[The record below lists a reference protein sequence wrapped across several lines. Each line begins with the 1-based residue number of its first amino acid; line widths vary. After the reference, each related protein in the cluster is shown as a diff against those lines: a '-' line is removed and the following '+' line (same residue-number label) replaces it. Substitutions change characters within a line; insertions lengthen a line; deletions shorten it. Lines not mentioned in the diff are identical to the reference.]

1 MTGARSPALGREA
14 IPSHPYQAEIRKST
28 ALVQVSLAYPPLMT
42 KRLRGGAGG
51 ALWAI
56 IFVCSAAQA
65 QPAAPAQ
72 ALYDQIDRIFQN
84 KEYDAPRFGPARWL
98 PGGTA
103 YAIVE
108 PVAAPGKGREIV
120 RYDAATGTRSI
131 LVAAALLTP
140 PGAEAPLDVSDYSWS
155 SDGARLLVF
164 TNTRKV
170 WRDNTRGDYWVLTLR
185 GGGLRK
191 LGGDAPEAS
200 LMFAKFS
207 PDGTRVGYVRGNNLY
222 VERLDDGRI
231 TALTRDGSETTIN
244 GTSDW
249 VYEEELG
256 LRDAFRWSPD
266 GRNIAYW
273 QFDST
278 GVGIFSLI
286 NTTDSIYPAIAR
298 IPYPKAGTR
307 NSAVRVG
314 IVGEGGG
321 ETRWL
326 KTPGDPRNSYL
337 ARMEWVD
344 PATVAIEQL
353 NREQNQ
359 NDFLLGDAVSGE
371 ARRVFRDESK
381 TWVDLVAEV
390 KWIDGGKAFL
400 WLSER
405 DGWRHAYRVPREG
418 GDLALLTRFDAD
430 VISVAGVDEAAGWL
444 YFTASPNDATRQYL
458 YRSKL
463 DGSSGPERV
472 TPMDEPG
479 SHTYN
484 LAPGGRFA
492 FHTWSRHDQPPALS
506 VVALPEH
513 RSLRALTDVSALVA
527 KVKPLLTPPV
537 EFFSLEIGAGVS
549 LDGWMLKPKSFDP
562 SKRYPVIVYLYGEPA
577 SQTVTDRW
585 GGGRMLFHRALAEA
599 GYLVVSFDNRGT
611 PAPKGA
617 SWRKIVYGTVGDL
630 SSKDQAAAMRA
641 LAAQRSYIDADRVGI
656 WGWSGG
662 GSNTLN
668 AMFRFPDVFR
678 AGVSVAPVPD
688 QKLYDTIY
696 QERYMGVPQENVEGY
711 RLGSPI
717 NFAEGLKGN
726 LLIVHG
732 SGDDNVHYQGT
743 ERLINRLIELGKPFD
758 TMVYPNRTHSISEG
772 PGTTPHV
779 YRLIARYFLD
789 HLPPGPR

>member
-1 MTGARSPALGREA
+1 M
-14 IPSHPYQAEIRKST
+14 
-28 ALVQVSLAYPPLMT
+28 M
-42 KRLRGGAGG
+42 KRLRARPAA
-51 ALWAI
+51 ALLSILVMSVTAE
-56 IFVCSAAQA
+56 A
-65 QPAAPAQ
+65 QPASPAQ
-72 ALYDQIDRIFQN
+72 ALYDQIDRIFQ
-84 KEYDAPRFGPARWL
+84 KKDYDAPRFGPARWL
-98 PGGTA
+98 PGGSA

-120 RYDAATGTRSI
+120 RYDAATGARSI
-131 LVAAALLTP
+131 LVAASLLTP
-140 PGAEAPLDVSDYSWS
+140 PGADAPLDVSEYAWS
-155 SDGARLLVF
+155 ADGARLLVF

-170 WRDNTRGDYWVLTLR
+170 WRDNTRGDYWVLTLQ

-207 PDGTRVGYVRGNNLY
+207 PDGTRVGYVRGNNIH
-222 VERLDDGRI
+222 VERLEDGRI
-231 TALTRDGSETTIN
+231 TQLTKDGSETTIN

-249 VYEEELG
+249 VYEEELS

-273 QFDST
+273 QFDTT
-278 GVGIFSLI
+278 GVGVFSLI
-286 NTTDSIYPAIAR
+286 NTTDTLYPTITR
-298 IPYPKAGTR
+298 IPYPKAGTT
-307 NSAVRVG
+307 NSAVRMGV
-314 IVGEGGG
+314 VAEGGG

-337 ARMEWVD
+337 AHMDWID
-344 PATVAIEQL
+344 DATVAIQQL
-353 NREQNQ
+353 NRLQNQ
-359 NDFLLGDAVSGE
+359 NDFLMGDAASGE
-371 ARRVFRDESK
+371 VRRVFRDESK
-381 TWVDLVAEV
+381 TWVDLVDDV

-418 GDLALLTRFDAD
+418 GEPRLITRFEAD
-430 VISVAGVDEAAGWL
+430 VISVSGVDEALGWL
-444 YFTASPNDATRQYL
+444 YFIASPKNAAQQYL
-458 YRSKL
+458 YRAKL
-463 DGSSGPERV
+463 DGSGVPERV
-472 TPMDEPG
+472 TPESQPG
-479 SHTYN
+479 SHSYN
-484 LAPGGRFA
+484 VAPGGRMA
-492 FHTWSRHDQPPALS
+492 FHAYSRYDQPPVQD

-513 RSLRALTDVSALVA
+513 RSLRALTDVSALAA
-527 KVKPLLTPPV
+527 KVAPLLTPAV
-537 EFFSLEIGAGVS
+537 EFFTVDIGSGIHIP
-549 LDGWMLKPKSFDP
+549 LDGWMLKPKTFDP
-562 SKRYPVIVYLYGEPA
+562 KKRYPVIVFVYGEPA

-599 GYLVVSFDNRGT
+599 GYIVVSFDNHGT

-617 SWRKIVYGTVGDL
+617 AWRKKVYGSVGDL
-630 SSKDQAAAMRA
+630 SSAEQAAAVRV
-641 LAAQRSYIDADRVGI
+641 LAELRPYIDRDRVGI

-678 AGVSVAPVPD
+678 VGVSVAPVPD

-696 QERYMGVPQENVEGY
+696 QERYMGLPQENAEGY
-711 RLGSPI
+711 RIGSPI

-743 ERLINRLIELGKPFD
+743 ERLINRLIEMGKAFD
-758 TMVYPNRTHSISEG
+758 TMVYPNRSHSISEG

-779 YRLIARYFLD
+779 YKLISRYFLD